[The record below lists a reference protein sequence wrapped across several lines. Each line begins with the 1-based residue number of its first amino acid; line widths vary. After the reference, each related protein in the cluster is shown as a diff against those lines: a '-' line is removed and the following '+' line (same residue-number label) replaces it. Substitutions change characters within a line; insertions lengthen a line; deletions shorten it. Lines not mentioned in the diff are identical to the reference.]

1 MMGNKNQI
9 RNKNFINPGL
19 LETGSI
25 FIVSH
30 NLCSQLPHTSQGDS
44 VGSDHTCRKLL
55 TLICMYVAGN
65 RPLLV

>member
-25 FIVSH
+25 FITTYYHIIYVL
-30 NLCSQLPHTSQGDS
+30 NFHTLHKET
-44 VGSDHTCRKLL
+44 VL
-55 TLICMYVAGN
+55 TVII
-65 RPLLV
+65 LVESY